1 MARVRIHQSNFL
13 RGELSPNVLSRI
25 DLEAYRAGLKKARNI
40 IPINQGGVERR
51 GGTAFRANLG
61 ASSRLEPF
69 IFNLG
74 EEYILAFQHT
84 ALKIYSTNGSLLQT
98 ITSCVW
104 ETAELFE
111 MDLAQTGDTM
121 IIVHENFSPQIITR
135 TGASTF
141 VKSAFGFD
149 ISNNGEK
156 VYQPYFKFADDTV
169 TLDINQTAKG
179 NTSVTC
185 VTSANYFTAAY
196 VGMYLR
202 YHGIELL
209 ITAYTNATTVTATLQ
224 GDVLIELD
232 DDPFKTAQGSGVVE
246 VTMAQHGFST
256 GASVVLSGAEDIFD
270 TAGGGLAAANL
281 NGTHSITV
289 TDDNHFTFTAGA
301 SDTATESVDGG
312 GVNVKLSGHP
322 PTHNWDEQVLSSV
335 NGFPQTVT
343 FHEQRLYFGGVTA
356 LPDGIQGSKIG
367 SFYNFDVGEGAD
379 DDSIQIQIGS
389 DQINEIRHLISG
401 KNIQILTSTGEFY
414 LKPPVSQ
421 PVTPTDIRIIQQSTF
436 GTQLKC
442 KPRQFDGATI
452 FIQNNGKTVREY
464 FYSESAEEYSSDSI
478 SLLSSHLINA
488 PVDSALLTS
497 MNTRTE
503 QFYFLVNTD
512 GTIAVFL
519 SQRAEK
525 IGGWLQWNTDGLY
538 ESVACTTTGI
548 YTAVKRTINSSTVYA
563 LEQFADNSFDLP
575 TDYTE
580 TKILS
585 GVYQPHGSPAVKT
598 TFSSTTTFI
607 GDGFTNAPSV
617 GETFQFAGSGTI
629 YTINS
634 VNATGGSGEYTIV
647 LNAVASQSANAT
659 MVFLTSKVFT
669 GLTNHALKVV
679 HATSGSVEGS
689 PVYYYGSGTVDASGV
704 LILPTITSGADFGLD
719 FTLEMTTLPIDA
731 TLENNQLAALP
742 RKIGKSVVELSETYN
757 MQVNSNDVIFS
768 QTTLNT
774 SNGLTSFTGRKEV
787 YILGYSLEPIITIT
801 QTAPLPMRV
810 LGITTE
816 IFY

>member
-1 MARVRIHQSNFL
+1 MARVRVHQNSFTK
-13 RGELSPNVLSRI
+13 GELDPNMISRL
-25 DLEAYRAGLKKARNI
+25 DLTAYATGLKKARNI
-40 IPINQGGVERR
+40 VAINQGGAERR

-61 ASSRLEPF
+61 AASRLEAF

-74 EEYILAFQHT
+74 QEYIFAFQNT
-84 ALKIYSTNGSLLQT
+84 ALKIYSTNGTLLQT

-104 ETAELFE
+104 ETDELFE
-111 MDLAQTGDTM
+111 MDVAQTGDTM

-135 TGASTF
+135 TAATTF

-149 ISNNGEK
+149 ASTNGEK
-156 VYQPYFKFADDTV
+156 VYQPYFKFADSTV
-169 TLDINQTAKG
+169 TLDIDQTDKD

-185 VTSANYFTAAY
+185 VTSADYFTDAY
-196 VGMYLR
+196 VGMRLR
-202 YHGIELL
+202 YHGVELL
-209 ITAYTNATTVTATLQ
+209 ITAYTNATTVTATLK
-224 GDVLIELD
+224 GEVSIALD

-246 VTMAQHGFST
+246 VTMAQHGFAT
-256 GASVVLSGAEDIFD
+256 GASITLSGSEDVFD
-270 TAGGGLAAANL
+270 TDGGGIAAANL

-312 GVNVKLSGHP
+312 GVNVKLAGHP
-322 PTHNWDEQVLSSV
+322 PTKNWDEQVISSV

-367 SFYNFDVGEGAD
+367 AFYNFDVGEAAD

-421 PVTPTDIRIIQQSTF
+421 PVTPTDIRIIQQSKF
-436 GTQLKC
+436 GCQLKC
-442 KPRQFDGATI
+442 KPKQFDGATI

-464 FYSESAEEYSSDSI
+464 LYTETAEEYTAHSI
-478 SLLSSHLINA
+478 SLLSNHLIKN
-488 PVDSALLTS
+488 PIDSAILAS
-497 MNTRTE
+497 MNDRTE

-512 GTIAVFL
+512 GTISVFL

-525 IGGWLQWNTDGLY
+525 IAGWLQWNTDGLY
-538 ESVACTTTGI
+538 ESITCTNTGI
-548 YTAVKRTINSSTVYA
+548 YTAVNRTINGSTVYA
-563 LEQFADNSFDLP
+563 LEQFADHSFDLP

-580 TKILS
+580 TKTLS
-585 GVYQPHGSPAVKT
+585 GSYQPHGSPAVKT

-647 LNAVASQSANAT
+647 LDAVASQSASAT

-669 GLTNHALKVV
+669 GLTNHALKTV
-679 HATSGSVEGS
+679 HATSGSTEDGVIN
-689 PVYYYGSGTVDASGV
+689 YYGSGTVNASG
-704 LILPTITSGADFGLD
+704 ILNIPMATGAADFGLD
-719 FTLEMTTLPIDA
+719 FTVEVTTLPIDS
-731 TLENNQLAALP
+731 TIEGGQLTGLP
-742 RKIGKSVVELSETYN
+742 RKIGKSILELSSTYN
-757 MQVNSNDVIFS
+757 VQVNSNDVVIT
-768 QTTLNT
+768 QTSST
-774 SNGLTSFTGRKEV
+774 GLTGFTGKKEV
-787 YILGYSLEPIITIT
+787 YVLGYSLEPNLIITQST
-801 QTAPLPMRV
+801 PLPMRI

-816 IFY
+816 IYY

>member
-13 RGELSPNVLSRI
+13 RGELGPNILSRI
-25 DLEAYRAGLKKARNI
+25 DLDAYRGGLKKARNV
-40 IPINQGGVERR
+40 IPINQGGIERR

-69 IFNLG
+69 VFNLG
-74 EEYILAFQHT
+74 QEYIFAFQHT
-84 ALKIYSTNGSLLQT
+84 ALKIYSTNGTLLQT

-111 MDLAQTGDTM
+111 MDVAQTGDAM
-121 IIVHENFSPQIITR
+121 IIVHENFTPQVITR
-135 TGASTF
+135 TGATSF

-149 ISNNGEK
+149 ESTNGEK
-156 VYQPYFKFADDTV
+156 VYQPYFKFADSTV
-169 TLDINQTAKG
+169 TLDINATNKG
-179 NTSVTC
+179 NTSVSC
-185 VTSANYFTAAY
+185 VTSADYFTNAY
-196 VGMYLR
+196 VGMRLR
-202 YHGIELL
+202 YHGVELL
-209 ITAYTNATTVTATLQ
+209 ITAYTNATTVTATLK
-224 GDVLIELD
+224 GEVLIELD

-256 GASVVLSGAEDIFD
+256 GASVVLSGSEDIFD
-270 TAGGGLAAANL
+270 TAGAGLAAANL

-289 TDDNHFTFTAGA
+289 TDDNHFTFTAGS

-322 PTHNWDEQVLSSV
+322 PTHNWDEQVISSV

-367 SFYNFDVGEGAD
+367 FFNNFDVGEGAD

-436 GTQLKC
+436 GCQLKC
-442 KPRQFDGATI
+442 KPKQFDGATI

-464 FYSESAEEYSSDSI
+464 LYTETAEEYTAHSI
-478 SLLSSHLINA
+478 SLLSNHLIKN
-488 PVDSALLTS
+488 PVDSATLSS
-497 MNTRTE
+497 MNDRTE
-503 QFYFLVNTD
+503 QFYLLVNVD
-512 GTIAVFL
+512 GTISVFL

-525 IGGWLQWNTDGLY
+525 IAGWLQWNTDGLY
-538 ESVACTTTGI
+538 ESVTCTNTGI
-548 YTAVKRTINSSTVYA
+548 YATVKRTINSSTVYS
-563 LEQFADNSFDLP
+563 LEQFADNAFDLP

-580 TKILS
+580 TKTLS
-585 GVYQPHGSPAVKT
+585 ASYQPHGSPAVKT

-679 HATSGSVEGS
+679 YATSGSVEGS
-689 PVYYYGSGTVDASGV
+689 PVYYYGSGTVNASGV
-704 LILPTITSGADFGLD
+704 LILPTATAGADFGLD

-757 MQVNSNDVIFS
+757 MQVNSSDVIFAE
-768 QTTLNT
+768 TTLNT

-810 LGITTE
+810 LGVTTE